1 MKPLLLSRFLS
12 IIRSSYKTLTSQS
25 GVVELLQLQNKPPLD
40 TTIENEFLSHARDW
54 AVNRIES
61 LHEADRHK
69 NAKALEAEF
78 CEWIHIPDG
87 VEFIDYISLEEIAE

>member
-1 MKPLLLSRFLS
+1 MKPLLLSRFLGL
-12 IIRSSYKTLTSQS
+12 IRSAYESLT
-25 GVVELLQLQNKPPLD
+25 GKPDVVELLQLQNTPPLD
-40 TTIENEFLSHARDW
+40 ITIENEFLSHARDW

-87 VEFIDYISLEEIAE
+87 VEVIDYISLEEIQE

>member
-1 MKPLLLSRFLS
+1 MSLLLSRFLGL
-12 IIRSSYKTLTSQS
+12 IRSAYEYLTGQPD
-25 GVVELLQLQNKPPLD
+25 VVELPQLQNKPPLD

-69 NAKALEAEF
+69 NAKAIEAEF
-78 CEWIHIPDG
+78 CEWIHIPEG
-87 VEFIDYISLEEIAE
+87 VERIDYISLEEIAE